1 MLRAPKDIDV
11 LFCGAMTP
19 YRERILKT
27 FEDRGIS
34 VLACGAGTERGKM
47 PKPIYESYL
56 DRAKIGLSITFGGPP
71 TGLPEDQAI
80 GLEDKDTDLRFASCS
95 RIVEMLLRD
104 ICVLSEEIPLDNP
117 YVNFM
122 VQTPA
127 DSMADVCASLLEND
141 LWRQIGTSNSA
152 QWRRQMNAL
161 VVNKPVIERTIE
173 KLRQVNAL

>member
-1 MLRAPKDIDV
+1 
-11 LFCGAMTP
+11 
-19 YRERILKT
+19 
-27 FEDRGIS
+27 
-34 VLACGAGTERGKM
+34 M